1 MCGRCADLRRGL
13 PRQPAWLPTR
23 THPRHFRVYGPLPR
37 SHAGPLPDPA
47 QARRS
52 HSRACDEGI
61 PCLFDH
67 SYLLEAEVARFK
79 DAFFLSHQQASAAH
93 GFLVVRCVPSSAICT
108 YSKTKESSSL
118 WSGDATGA
126 DTPPTSTGSST
137 SLAPPDMG
145 VVWGAV
151 SYIEK
156 ELKIYRTPKN
166 PQNQKKSESSRKQN
180 DDEKAT
186 NGSLTKVF

>member
-1 MCGRCADLRRGL
+1 
-13 PRQPAWLPTR
+13 
-23 THPRHFRVYGPLPR
+23 
-37 SHAGPLPDPA
+37 
-47 QARRS
+47 
-52 HSRACDEGI
+52 
-61 PCLFDH
+61 
-67 SYLLEAEVARFK
+67 
-79 DAFFLSHQQASAAH
+79 
-93 GFLVVRCVPSSAICT
+93 
-108 YSKTKESSSL
+108 
-118 WSGDATGA
+118 
-126 DTPPTSTGSST
+126 
-137 SLAPPDMG
+137 MG